1 MSDNTRPQSG
11 EPEPLDPWA
20 PPERKVPLD
29 KPPAGAQPPIPPVHD
44 QPTVTAMPAAGP
56 AGGTGTGQGAVPPP
70 PMGPNGPGQAVPG
83 PYGYPGHPAAGGPGA
98 PYGGTPGPQGYP
110 GYPDYPGTGYQGYP
124 GYGYGHGGWGMMP
137 QPQNGMGVTA
147 LVLGIISVCIFCSSI
162 VAVVFGVLAVVFG
175 VIGRTRAGRGQATNA
190 GQALAG
196 IILGVVGIILG
207 AGMFALMISGG
218 SFTDEDS
225 DSYEEDPFSTSLVV
239 DNAADRTPWPTTPW
253 PPATM

>member
-1 MSDNTRPQSG
+1 MSDNTRPPSG

-29 KPPAGAQPPIPPVHD
+29 KPLLDKPPAAAPPPIPPVYD
-44 QPTVTAMPAAGP
+44 QPTVTAMSAAGP
-56 AGGTGTGQGAVPPP
+56 DSGTGAGQGAVPPP
-70 PMGPNGPGQAVPG
+70 PIGPNGPGQPAPG
-83 PYGYPGHPAAGGPGA
+83 PYGYPAYPDAGGPGA
-98 PYGGTPGPQGYP
+98 PYGAPYGTPQGYP
-110 GYPDYPGTGYQGYP
+110 GYQGYPDYPGTGYQGYP
-124 GYGYGHGGWGMMP
+124 GYAHGGWGVMP

-162 VAVVFGVLAVVFG
+162 IAVVFGVVAIIFG
-175 VIGRTRAGRGQATNA
+175 MVGRGRVSRGEATNG

-196 IILGVVGIILG
+196 IILGIVGIVLG
-207 AGMFALMISGG
+207 AGMFALVIAGG

-239 DNAADRTPWPTTPW
+239 DDAASRRS
-253 PPATM
+253 